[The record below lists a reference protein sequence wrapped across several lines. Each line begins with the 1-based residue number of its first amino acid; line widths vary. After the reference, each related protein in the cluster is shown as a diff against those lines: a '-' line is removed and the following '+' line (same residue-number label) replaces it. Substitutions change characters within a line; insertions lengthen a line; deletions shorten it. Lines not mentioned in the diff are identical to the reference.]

1 MGFSMSRCCQVTVHG
16 LLRERNSVNALVVY
30 DSTFGNTES
39 IARAIADVLA
49 ERGTARL
56 RRVNKVQPG
65 DLEGIDLL
73 VAGCPTQRRK
83 PTPAIVAFLGVTPA
97 AALEGLPVA
106 AFDTR
111 YHRPRLL
118 TGSAAKAIAKR
129 LRKAGAELLLPP
141 ESFFVMGRE
150 GPLEERELDR
160 ARQWAGQLVGRLAR

>member
-1 MGFSMSRCCQVTVHG
+1 M
-16 LLRERNSVNALVVY
+16 NALVIY

-39 IARAIADVLA
+39 LAEAIADVLA
-49 ERGTARL
+49 QRGTARL
-56 RRVNKVQPG
+56 LRVNKVQPG

-97 AALEGLPVA
+97 AALEGLAVA

-111 YHRPRLL
+111 YRRPRLV
-118 TGSAAKAIAKR
+118 TGSAAKAVAKR
-129 LRKAGAELLLPP
+129 LRKAGAALLLPP

-150 GPLEERELDR
+150 GPLEEGELGR
-160 ARQWAGQLVGRLAR
+160 AADWARKILNRLGV

>member
-1 MGFSMSRCCQVTVHG
+1 M
-16 LLRERNSVNALVVY
+16 NALVVY

-39 IARAIADVLA
+39 IAEAMTDVLA
-49 ERGTARL
+49 QRGTARL
-56 RRVNKVQPG
+56 LRVNKVQPG

-97 AALEGLPVA
+97 AALEGLAVA

-111 YHRPRLL
+111 YHRPQPL

-150 GPLEERELDR
+150 GPLEEGELGRTADWARELVDR
-160 ARQWAGQLVGRLAR
+160 LEA

>member
-1 MGFSMSRCCQVTVHG
+1 MNT
-16 LLRERNSVNALVVY
+16 LVIY

-39 IARAIADVLA
+39 IAKAVADVLA

-56 RRVNKVQPG
+56 LRVNKVQPG
-65 DLEGIDLL
+65 DLEGLDLL

-83 PTPAIVAFLGVTPA
+83 PTPAIVAFLGVTTP
-97 AALEGLPVA
+97 AALENLPVA

-111 YHRPRLL
+111 YHRSRLL

-129 LRKAGAELLLPP
+129 LRKAGAALLLPP

-150 GPLEERELDR
+150 GPLEEGELDR
-160 ARQWAGQLVGRLAR
+160 AREWARELLDRLQG